1 VTSASP
7 ITVLI
12 VDDDPQNR
20 EQLKSYLERQQM
32 RVLVAPQVREALA
45 FPALATVK
53 VVLMDV
59 HALNSADGGVAVS
72 DLARYCPNA
81 AIIIMTGAEDLEN
94 AVAVFGNLA
103 FSFLHKPVSSLREAS
118 LIVERA
124 AREQLPTATAGQKI
138 SPAQTESPADQY
150 QKVLTHLFYVSPQFG
165 RLDSAE
171 NLLDFI
177 CRAIVE
183 SSAFAR
189 AAIVVGDEHFRIQQ
203 VGIFQADGV
212 PDALRET
219 LRRLA
224 GQPLRPFEFE
234 RSEER
239 ISGAVLARVRP
250 ERAADILIVPL
261 LQNGGG
267 VRGFLTLESLPAQP
281 PRAELVNLIEVLLSH
296 ATLHLEA
303 QELRQELK
311 RRAAELEL
319 RIDDRTH
326 ELRLSEERFSHL
338 TNTST
343 DVIYVTD
350 ESGRIVF
357 LNEAFVRVLGYVR
370 ENYIGRTLSKL
381 LEEIATDNPI
391 NQRTLHDLAATTE
404 DRVSLQIEVLTRQ
417 GDKRTLEIRRT
428 WIKQGGTLKG
438 SQGIVRDVTEHR
450 TLLQQLVA
458 CERLAATGRLAAGI
472 AHEINNPLQAMSSQL
487 STLRKKLL
495 SGEDTSSNLDLL
507 QEGVERIR
515 QTVRSLLDLYRGP
528 APAHVPVNLNE
539 VVEKIAGI
547 VRRELADHNVQLTLS
562 LAAEL
567 PSVTGSPPEL
577 QQVLLNLVLNA
588 VEAMPQGGD
597 LSVATRA
604 TPQSVELVVKDS
616 GIGIA
621 PEHLPQIFEPFFT
634 FKPSGTGTGL
644 GLYLSKNIMDLHQ
657 GRIHVESEK
666 DKGSTFTLS
675 FPRR

>member
-1 VTSASP
+1 VTSDSP

-12 VDDDPQNR
+12 VDDDAQSR
-20 EQLKSYLERQQM
+20 ELLKSYLERQQM

-45 FPALATVK
+45 LPSLEAVNVAL
-53 VVLMDV
+53 LDV
-59 HALNSADGGVAVS
+59 HALDSAEGRMAVS
-72 DLARYCPNA
+72 DLARGCPHA
-81 AIIIMTGAEDLEN
+81 AVIIMTIEDDLDN
-94 AVAVFGNLA
+94 SVAMFGNLA
-103 FSFLHKPVSSLREAS
+103 FSFLHKPVSSLREVGL
-118 LIVERA
+118 LIERA
-124 AREQLPTATAGQKI
+124 AREQPKAPTDAPSVPI
-138 SPAQTESPADQY
+138 VETESPADHY
-150 QKVLTHLFYVSPQFG
+150 QKVLTYLFHVSPQFG

-171 NLLDFI
+171 NLLDLI

-183 SSAFAR
+183 SGAFER
-189 AAIVVGDEHFRIQQ
+189 AAVVAADERFRVQQ
-203 VGIFQADGV
+203 VGIFQAGGV
-212 PDALRET
+212 PDALRAA
-219 LRRLA
+219 LRNFA

-234 RSEER
+234 RTEER
-239 ISGAVLARVRP
+239 ISGAVLARVRT
-250 ERAADILIVPL
+250 ERAADLLIVPL
-261 LQNGGG
+261 LQNGGE
-267 VRGFLTLESLPAQP
+267 VRGYLTLESPSDRP
-281 PRAELVNLIEVLLSH
+281 PRAELVQLIEVLLTH
-296 ATLHLEA
+296 AALHLEA

-311 RRAAELEL
+311 RRATELEL
-319 RIDDRTH
+319 RIDDRTR

-350 ESGRIVF
+350 ENGRIVF
-357 LNEAFVRVLGYVR
+357 LNEAFVRTLGYVR
-370 ENYIGRTLSKL
+370 ENCMGRSLSKL

-391 NQRTLHDLAATTE
+391 NQHALQDLAATAE

-438 SQGIVRDVTEHR
+438 SQGIIRDVTEHR
-450 TLLQQLVA
+450 ALLQQLVA

-495 SGEDTSSNLDLL
+495 SGEDASGNLDLL

-515 QTVRSLLDLYRGP
+515 QTVRNLLDLYRGP

-539 VVEKIAGI
+539 IAQKIAGI
-547 VRRELADHNVQLTLS
+547 VRRELTDHDVQLTLN
-562 LAAEL
+562 LAVEL
-567 PSVTGSPPEL
+567 PSVMGSPPEL

-597 LSVATRA
+597 LTIATRA
-604 TPQSVELVVKDS
+604 TQQSIELLVKDS
-616 GIGIA
+616 GVGIS

-657 GRIHVESEK
+657 GRILVESEK
-666 DKGSTFTLS
+666 DKGSIFTLS
-675 FPRR
+675 FPHR